1 MKLITAIIRPEKL
14 DEMIG
19 ILIDHRVCG
28 LTVTEVS
35 GFGQQLGHLPGQP
48 SWAGPYR
55 AALLPKVR
63 LEVPTLDDDA
73 ETMIEAIATALAT
86 TLYSF
91 IGLTAG
97 LPWPSTQMVTCC
109 PVLADESTGSTP
121 VFGCPFGAFHRAVT
135 DRSQLLPTPV
145 ASLAFCRS
153 VAVTSRQDCSDCI
166 CRSPAR

>member
-63 LEVPTLDDDA
+63 LEVLTLDDDA
-73 ETMIEAIATALAT
+73 ETMIEAIAKQARTET
-86 TLYSF
+86 
-91 IGLTAG
+91 IGDGKIWMT
-97 LPWPSTQMVTCC
+97 SVDS
-109 PVLADESTGSTP
+109 VVRIRTGE
-121 VFGCPFGAFHRAVT
+121 RDRDAV
-135 DRSQLLPTPV
+135 
-145 ASLAFCRS
+145 
-153 VAVTSRQDCSDCI
+153 
-166 CRSPAR
+166 